1 LGAETQQIVIHR
13 SSFEPDVL
21 GSRAMSTL
29 FLVRHGQASSYDH
42 GGDHLSDLGR
52 AQARK
57 LGEYLVQSAA
67 KLDGA
72 VAGTMLRQQQTASI
86 VAEVYGE
93 AGLPFP
99 SMQVDARWNE
109 YDAQGVTRALT
120 PVLAAADPDF
130 ARKVQ
135 EFQAA
140 VGTREQNR
148 FFQRMFEVVM
158 AKWVRDEI
166 SAPGVEAFSAFHQR
180 VSEAREAITSD
191 PTSRRVAVF
200 TSGGPIGACVQTV
213 MRAPSLVSME
223 INWRVRNT
231 SITELL
237 YSRDRISLDV
247 FNAIPHLVDPAL
259 HSFR

>member
-1 LGAETQQIVIHR
+1 
-13 SSFEPDVL
+13 
-21 GSRAMSTL
+21 MSTL
-29 FLVRHGQASSYDH
+29 FLVRHGQASTYDH

-67 KLDGA
+67 TFDGV

-86 VAEVYGE
+86 VAEVYAE
-93 AGLPFP
+93 AGLVFP
-99 SMQVDARWNE
+99 STQIDARWNE
-109 YDAQGVTRALT
+109 YDAQGVTGALI
-120 PVLAAADPDF
+120 PVLAAADPGF
-130 ARKVQ
+130 ARKVE

-140 VGTREQNR
+140 IGTREQNR

-158 AKWVRDEI
+158 AQWVRDEI
-166 SAPGVEAFSAFHQR
+166 KVPDVEAFSTFDQR
-180 VSEAREAITSD
+180 VREAREAITSD
-191 PTSRRVAVF
+191 PASRRVAVF
-200 TSGGPIGACVQTV
+200 TSGGPIGACVQAV
-213 MRAPSLVSME
+213 MRAPSLVAME

-247 FNAIPHLVDPAL
+247 FNAVPHLPDPAL
-259 HSFR
+259 LSFR

>member
-1 LGAETQQIVIHR
+1 
-13 SSFEPDVL
+13 
-21 GSRAMSTL
+21 MSTL

-67 KLDGA
+67 RFDCV

-86 VAEVYGE
+86 VGEVFAE

-99 SMQVDARWNE
+99 STQVDARWNE
-109 YDAQGVTRALT
+109 YDSQGVIGALV
-120 PVLAAADPDF
+120 PVLAAADPEF
-130 ARKVQ
+130 ARKVA
-135 EFQAA
+135 EFEAA

-166 SAPGVEAFSAFHQR
+166 LSPGVEAFSSFDQR
-180 VSEAREAITSD
+180 VREAREAITSD
-191 PTSRRVAVF
+191 PASRRVAVF
-200 TSGGPIGACVQTV
+200 TSGGPIGACVQAV
-213 MRAPSLVSME
+213 MRAPALVAME

-247 FNAIPHLVDPAL
+247 FNAVPHLLDPAL
-259 HSFR
+259 LSFR